1 MKISG
6 RNQLAGTVR
15 HIQTD
20 DLMARVLVDLGG
32 GQSIA
37 AVITREGAE
46 DLGLAVGDRV
56 TALIKATSVML
67 VK

>member
-1 MKISG
+1 VKISG

-15 HIQTD
+15 HIETD
-20 DLMARVLVDLGG
+20 DLMARVLVDIGG
-32 GQSIA
+32 GHNIT
-37 AVITREGAE
+37 AVITRDGAE

-56 TALIKATSVML
+56 TALVKATSVML